1 MLGEVQYTPIKS
13 LNTFLFDW
21 KIKARI
27 TKKHGKRQWK
37 NAKGQGSILNIELID
52 GKGDQ
57 IQGTFFNDL
66 ADKYDDILIENKIYL
81 ISNGTVKI
89 ANQKYSS
96 IKNDYCINFDRS
108 SEIQEIEDDTKIQLQ
123 GFSFV
128 GIEQINELEQM
139 KTVDA
144 TGVIIQVG
152 GVSSFQPKNGNPAKD
167 KRTLTLADESGLIIN
182 LTLWGK
188 NANKENF

>member
-1 MLGEVQYTPIKS
+1 MLKFQSAAKSVSTVESGSNSAQKDPASEMKARINSMLGEVQYTPIKS

-27 TKKHGKRQWK
+27 TKKHAKRQWK
-37 NAKGQGSILNIELID
+37 NAKGMGSILNIEMID

-66 ADKYDDILIENKIYL
+66 ADKYDEIIKENKVYL

-108 SEIQEIEDDTKIQLQ
+108 SEIQEVEDDSKIQL
-123 GFSFV
+123 
-128 GIEQINELEQM
+128 
-139 KTVDA
+139 
-144 TGVIIQVG
+144 
-152 GVSSFQPKNGNPAKD
+152 
-167 KRTLTLADESGLIIN
+167 
-182 LTLWGK
+182 
-188 NANKENF
+188 